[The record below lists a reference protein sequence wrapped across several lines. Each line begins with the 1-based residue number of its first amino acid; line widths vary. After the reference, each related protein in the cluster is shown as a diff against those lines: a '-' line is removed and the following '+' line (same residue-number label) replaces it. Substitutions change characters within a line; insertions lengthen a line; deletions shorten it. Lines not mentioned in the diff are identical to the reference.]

1 MGASQALRRSASVA
15 ARGKAF
21 VWLVAGLERA
31 ARPHPHLLAVLT
43 YHRVDDPS
51 ALPLLYP
58 GLISAPPAEFE
69 EQIRFLASQCRA
81 ISLTELLAVRR
92 GEARLEPRSVLVT
105 FDDGYRDFAEHA
117 WPILKRYGI
126 PVTLFVPTA
135 YPGDP
140 DRAFWW
146 DRLYGAL
153 VSTGPR
159 GRIATP
165 AGEFRLATAAD
176 RLQAFRRLRTHLEA
190 LSQEEAMKLVD
201 ELCSALA
208 APTPA
213 SAVLG
218 WPELRALAADGVVLA
233 PHSRSHPLLDRLPRE
248 AVRDEIVGSLEDLE
262 REIGVTPPVFAY
274 PGGAQDAYV
283 TRILEEAGFELAFA
297 TTRGTNDL
305 RRTDWLR
312 LRRINV
318 GRASGLP
325 LIRAQLLPWWPH
337 RQTPNGGGS
346 RFSNL
351 RGFSIRVQSDRFG
364 APGSGSRDCGLPPD
378 GPKTEQRE
386 GTNEG

>member
-1 MGASQALRRSASVA
+1 MGGSRALRRSASVA

-21 VWLVAGLERA
+21 AWLVAGLERA

-51 ALPLLYP
+51 ASPLLYP

-69 EQIRFLASQCRA
+69 EQMGFLASQCRP
-81 ISLTELLAVRR
+81 ISLAELRAVRC
-92 GEARLEPRSVLVT
+92 GEARLEPRSVVVT

-117 WPILKRYGI
+117 WPILKRQGI

-140 DRAFWW
+140 HKAFWW

-159 GRIATP
+159 GPIVTSV
-165 AGEFRLATAAD
+165 GELPLATEAE
-176 RLQAFRRLRTHLEA
+176 RLQAFRRLRGHVQA
-190 LSQEEAMKLVD
+190 LSHEEAMGLVD
-201 ELCSALA
+201 EVCAALA
-208 APTPA
+208 APTPD
-213 SAVLG
+213 SSVLG

-233 PHSRSHPLLDRLPRE
+233 PHSRSHPLLDRLPRG

-262 REIGVTPPVFAY
+262 REIGVAPPVFAY
-274 PGGAQDAYV
+274 PGGAQDGYV
-283 TRILEEAGFELAFA
+283 ARILEEAGFELAFA

-305 RRTDWLR
+305 RRADWLR

-325 LIRAQLLPWWPH
+325 LVRAQLLPWWPH
-337 RQTPNGGGS
+337 PRTPNGGGS
-346 RFSNL
+346 RFSYRTRL
-351 RGFSIRVQSDRFG
+351 FHLSS
-364 APGSGSRDCGLPPD
+364 
-378 GPKTEQRE
+378 K
-386 GTNEG
+386 

>member
-1 MGASQALRRSASVA
+1 MGARQALRRSASVA

-21 VWLVAGLERA
+21 TWLVGGLERA
-31 ARPHPHLLAVLT
+31 ARRPHPHLLAVLT
-43 YHRVDDPS
+43 YHRVDEPS
-51 ALPLLYP
+51 ASPLLYP
-58 GLISAPPAEFE
+58 GLISAQPAEFE
-69 EQIRFLASQCRA
+69 EQMAFLASQCRP
-81 ISLTELLAVRR
+81 ISLAELLAVRR
-92 GEARLEPRSVLVT
+92 GEVRLEPRSVLVT
-105 FDDGYRDFAEHA
+105 FDDGYRDFADNA
-117 WPILKRYGI
+117 WPILERQGI

-140 DRAFWW
+140 NRAFWW

-159 GRIATP
+159 SPIVTS
-165 AGEFRLATAAD
+165 AGELPLATAAD
-176 RLQAFRRLRTHLEA
+176 QLQAFRRLRAYLEA
-190 LSQEEAMKLVD
+190 LSHEEAMELVD
-201 ELCSALA
+201 ELCAALA
-208 APTPA
+208 APAPD

-262 REIGVTPPVFAY
+262 REIGVAPRVFAY

-283 TRILEEAGFELAFA
+283 ADIVEEAGFELAFA

-325 LIRAQLLPWWPH
+325 LIRAQLLPWWP
-337 RQTPNGGGS
+337 RPRNPNGGGS
-346 RFSNL
+346 RFSYG
-351 RGFSIRVQSDRFG
+351 RGFSI
-364 APGSGSRDCGLPPD
+364 
-378 GPKTEQRE
+378 
-386 GTNEG
+386 

>member
-1 MGASQALRRSASVA
+1 MGASKALRRSASVA

-21 VWLVAGLERA
+21 AWVVAGLERA
-31 ARPHPHLLAVLT
+31 ARPHPDLLAVLT

-51 ALPLLYP
+51 ASPLLYP

-69 EQIRFLASQCRA
+69 EQMGFLASQCRP
-81 ISLTELLAVRR
+81 ISLTELRAVRR
-92 GEARLEPRSVLVT
+92 GEAGLEPRSVLVT

-117 WPILKRYGI
+117 WPILKRHGV

-140 DRAFWW
+140 HKAFWW

-153 VSTGPR
+153 VSTGSR
-159 GRIATP
+159 GPIATA
-165 AGEFRLATAAD
+165 AGELPLATEAD
-176 RLQAFRRLRTHLEA
+176 RLQAFRRLRGHLQA
-190 LSQEEAMKLVD
+190 LSHEEAMRLVD
-201 ELCSALA
+201 EVCAALA
-208 APTPA
+208 APGPD

-262 REIGVTPPVFAY
+262 REIGVAPPVFAY
-274 PGGAQDAYV
+274 PAGAQDAYV
-283 TRILEEAGFELAFA
+283 ASILEEAGFELAFA

-305 RRTDWLR
+305 RRADWLR

-318 GRASGLP
+318 GRASGLS
-325 LIRAQLLPWWPH
+325 LVRAQLLPWWPH
-337 RQTPNGGGS
+337 PRTPNGGGS
-346 RFSNL
+346 RFANRTRLFHPS
-351 RGFSIRVQSDRFG
+351 S
-364 APGSGSRDCGLPPD
+364 
-378 GPKTEQRE
+378 K
-386 GTNEG
+386 

>member
-1 MGASQALRRSASVA
+1 MGASQALRRPASVA

-21 VWLVAGLERA
+21 AWLVARLERA

-51 ALPLLYP
+51 TSPLLYP
-58 GLISAPPAEFE
+58 GLISAQPAEFE
-69 EQIRFLASQCRA
+69 EQMRFLASQCRP

-117 WPILKRYGI
+117 WPVLKCHGI
-126 PVTLFVPTA
+126 PATLFVPTA
-135 YPGDP
+135 YPGNP

-159 GRIATP
+159 GPIATP
-165 AGEFRLATAAD
+165 VGELPLATAAD
-176 RLQAFRRLRTHLEA
+176 RLQAFRRLRGQLQA
-190 LSQEEAMKLVD
+190 LSHEGAMGLVD
-201 ELCSALA
+201 EVCAVLG

-218 WPELRALAADGVVLA
+218 WPELRALVADGVVLA

-262 REIGVTPPVFAY
+262 REIGVAPPVFAY

-283 TRILEEAGFELAFA
+283 AGILEGAGFEVAFA

-305 RRTDWLR
+305 RRADWLR

-325 LIRAQLLPWWPH
+325 LIRAQLLPWWP
-337 RQTPNGGGS
+337 RPRTPKGGGS
-346 RFSNL
+346 RFSYG
-351 RGFSIRVQSDRFG
+351 RGFSI
-364 APGSGSRDCGLPPD
+364 
-378 GPKTEQRE
+378 
-386 GTNEG
+386 

>member
-15 ARGKAF
+15 ARSKAF
-21 VWLVAGLERA
+21 ARLVAGLERA

-51 ALPLLYP
+51 ASPLLYP
-58 GLISAPPAEFE
+58 GLISAQPAEFE
-69 EQIRFLASQCRA
+69 EQMGFLASQCRP
-81 ISLTELLAVRR
+81 ISLTELRAVRR

-117 WPILKRYGI
+117 WPILKRHGI
-126 PVTLFVPTA
+126 PVTLFVPTG

-140 DRAFWW
+140 DKAFWW

-159 GRIATP
+159 GPIATP
-165 AGEFRLATAAD
+165 AGDLPLATAAD
-176 RLQAFRRLRTHLEA
+176 RLQAFRRLRGHLHA
-190 LSQEEAMKLVD
+190 LSHEEAMGLVD
-201 ELCSALA
+201 EVCAALT
-208 APTPA
+208 APTPD

-248 AVRDEIVGSLEDLE
+248 AVREEIVGSLEDLE
-262 REIGVTPPVFAY
+262 REIGVAPPVFAY
-274 PGGAQDAYV
+274 PAGAQDAYV
-283 TRILEEAGFELAFA
+283 ARILEEAGFELAFA

-305 RRTDWLR
+305 RRADWLR

-325 LIRAQLLPWWPH
+325 LIRAQLLPWWP
-337 RQTPNGGGS
+337 RLRIPNGGGS
-346 RFSNL
+346 RFSYG
-351 RGFSIRVQSDRFG
+351 RGFSI
-364 APGSGSRDCGLPPD
+364 
-378 GPKTEQRE
+378 
-386 GTNEG
+386 

>member
-21 VWLVAGLERA
+21 TWLVAGLERA
-31 ARPHPHLLAVLT
+31 ARPHPDLLAVLT

-51 ALPLLYP
+51 SSPLLYP
-58 GLISAPPAEFE
+58 GLISARPAEFE
-69 EQIRFLASQCRA
+69 EQMAFLAEQCRP
-81 ISLTELLAVRR
+81 ISLTELRAVRR

-117 WPILKRYGI
+117 WPILKRHEI

-140 DRAFWW
+140 DKAFWW

-153 VSTGPR
+153 VSTGLR
-159 GRIATP
+159 GAIATP
-165 AGEFRLATAAD
+165 AGELPLATAGD
-176 RLQAFRRLRTHLEA
+176 RLQAFRRLRGHLEA
-190 LSQEEAMKLVD
+190 LSHEEAMALLD
-201 ELCSALA
+201 EVCAALA
-208 APTPA
+208 ALKPT

-218 WPELRALAADGVVLA
+218 WPELRALVADGVALA

-262 REIGVTPPVFAY
+262 REIGVAPPVFAY

-283 TRILEEAGFELAFA
+283 ARILVEAGFELAFA

-305 RRTDWLR
+305 RRADWLR

-325 LIRAQLLPWWPH
+325 LIRAQLLPWWP
-337 RQTPNGGGS
+337 RSRIPNGGGS
-346 RFSNL
+346 RFSYG
-351 RGFSIRVQSDRFG
+351 RSFSI
-364 APGSGSRDCGLPPD
+364 
-378 GPKTEQRE
+378 
-386 GTNEG
+386 

>member
-21 VWLVAGLERA
+21 AWLVAGLERA

-43 YHRVDDPS
+43 YHRVDDPAAS
-51 ALPLLYP
+51 PLLYP
-58 GLISAPPAEFE
+58 GLISAQPAEFE
-69 EQIRFLASQCRA
+69 EQMAYLASQCRP
-81 ISLTELLAVRR
+81 ISLTELRAVRR

-117 WPILKRYGI
+117 WPILKRQGI

-153 VSTGPR
+153 VSTGAR
-159 GRIATP
+159 GPIATS
-165 AGEFRLATAAD
+165 AGELPLATAAD
-176 RLQAFRRLRTHLEA
+176 RLDAFRRLRSHLQA
-190 LSQEEAMKLVD
+190 LSHEKATGLVD
-201 ELCSALA
+201 EVCAALA
-208 APTPA
+208 APTSAP
-213 SAVLG
+213 AVLG
-218 WPELRALAADGVVLA
+218 WPELRALAVDGVVLA
-233 PHSRSHPLLDRLPRE
+233 PHSRSHPLLDRLPRQ

-274 PGGAQDAYV
+274 PAGAQDAYV
-283 TRILEEAGFELAFA
+283 AGILEEAGFELAFA

-305 RRTDWLR
+305 RRTDWMR

-325 LIRAQLLPWWPH
+325 LIRAQLLPWWPNP
-337 RQTPNGGGS
+337 RTPNGGGS
-346 RFSNL
+346 RFSYGH
-351 RGFSIRVQSDRFG
+351 GFSI
-364 APGSGSRDCGLPPD
+364 
-378 GPKTEQRE
+378 
-386 GTNEG
+386 

>member
-21 VWLVAGLERA
+21 TWLVAGLERA
-31 ARPHPHLLAVLT
+31 ARPHPDLLAVLT
-43 YHRVDDPS
+43 YHRVDDPCAS
-51 ALPLLYP
+51 PLLYP
-58 GLISAPPAEFE
+58 GLISAQPAEFE
-69 EQIRFLASQCRA
+69 EQMAFLASQCRP

-117 WPILKRYGI
+117 WPILKRHRI

-146 DRLYGAL
+146 DRLHGAL

-165 AGEFRLATAAD
+165 AGELPLATAAD
-176 RLQAFRRLRTHLEA
+176 RLQAFRRFRTHLEA
-190 LSQEEAMKLVD
+190 LYHEEAMGLVD
-201 ELCSALA
+201 EVCAALG
-208 APTPA
+208 APAPA

-248 AVRDEIVGSLEDLE
+248 AVRDEIVGSLEDLK
-262 REIGVTPPVFAY
+262 REIDATPPVFAY

-283 TRILEEAGFELAFA
+283 ARIVEEAGFELAFT
-297 TTRGTNDL
+297 TTRGTTDL

-325 LIRAQLLPWWPH
+325 LIRAQLLPWWP
-337 RQTPNGGGS
+337 RPRTPNGGGS
-346 RFSNL
+346 RFSYE
-351 RGFSIRVQSDRFG
+351 RGFSI
-364 APGSGSRDCGLPPD
+364 
-378 GPKTEQRE
+378 
-386 GTNEG
+386 